1 MTTWHTL
8 PAGPELRRIIAERH
22 GWHMRKT
29 WVGSGSVEY
38 DYLIYNEDDMLM
50 YQREI
55 SGAEAADAAQAESMT
70 WLAAMREEDCPRWDE
85 DLTEALDLIYG
96 LDHAVEVQDGQHHAW
111 VEALEHRGVA
121 ETQALALVRA
131 WLAATEGRDDFLGSS

>member
-8 PAGPELRRIIAERH
+8 AAGPELRRLVAERL

-29 WVGSGSVEY
+29 WVGTSSVEY

-55 SGAEAADAAQAESMT
+55 GSAEASDAQQAETDT
-70 WLAAMREEDCPRWDE
+70 WLEAMRDEDCPRWDE
-85 DLTEALDLIYG
+85 DLLDARDLVYG
-96 LDHAVEVQDGQHHAW
+96 LDHAIEQQDGQYHAW
-111 VEALEHRGVA
+111 VDAPQHQGAAPTE
-121 ETQALALVRA
+121 ALALVRA
-131 WLAATEGRDDFLGSS
+131 WLTATENQDDFLSPT